1 VLSKVAHLATRS
13 VRYLE
18 AGSGR
23 PLVWL
28 HAFPLSADQWLPQM
42 SRVPPGWR
50 FIAPD
55 LRGFRGAGPAF
66 EDIGLENQTI
76 DGYAADVLELM
87 THLEVEAATIGGLS
101 MGGYVAFAIVHRAPD
116 RVTGLVLA
124 NTRAAADSPQGKINR
139 TAMLERLSR
148 DGVPAIA
155 EEMVPKL
162 LGETTRRDQP
172 DLVEVVNRL
181 ILANTSEAIAA
192 AVRAM
197 RERPDSTPLLP
208 RLACPVTLIHG
219 AEDVLIPLAEAE
231 RMRDVIPGARLVVL
245 PAVGH
250 LSNLEDPVGFNAA
263 ITP

>member
-1 VLSKVAHLATRS
+1 
-13 VRYLE
+13 
-18 AGSGR
+18 
-23 PLVWL
+23 
-28 HAFPLSADQWLPQM
+28 LSADQWLPQM

>member
-1 VLSKVAHLATRS
+1 MLSKVAHLATRS